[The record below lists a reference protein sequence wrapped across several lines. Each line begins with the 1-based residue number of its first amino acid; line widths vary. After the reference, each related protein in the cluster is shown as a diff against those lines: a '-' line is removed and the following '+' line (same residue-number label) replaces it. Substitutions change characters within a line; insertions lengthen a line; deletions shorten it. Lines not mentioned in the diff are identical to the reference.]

1 MSRKKEQTQC
11 HRGKRYLVKRIGF
24 QSAALHVFV
33 YAELDL
39 GGRGGAKL
47 AFQHPDGGE
56 E

>member
-24 QSAALHVFV
+24 RSAALHVFV
-33 YAELDL
+33 YAEVGL

-47 AFQHPDGGE
+47 AFQHPDGE
-56 E
+56 